1 MMCENNVIELKSF
14 RPETRW
20 EEELRR
26 EARRL
31 GMETLREAA
40 AKKVL
45 YGETSAEEMLFT
57 TLAE

>member
-1 MMCENNVIELKSF
+1 MIYRNA
-14 RPETRW
+14 PAG
-20 EEELRR
+20 ELRR

-45 YGETSAEEMLFT
+45 SGETSAEEMLFT

>member
-1 MMCENNVIELKSF
+1 MPVSAQIAEMIYRNA
-14 RPETRW
+14 PAG
-20 EEELRR
+20 ELRR

-45 YGETSAEEMLFT
+45 SGETSAEEMLFT

>member
-1 MMCENNVIELKSF
+1 MPVSAEIGEMIYRNA
-14 RPETRW
+14 PAG
-20 EEELRR
+20 ELRR

-45 YGETSAEEMLFT
+45 SGETSAEEMLFT